1 MPPLTERVNFARI
14 VTVLAAT
21 FGIALGLCGVTAAIA
36 VVGAAVNQG
45 GLAGMLMFLGYAELA
60 VMILSGAAMVVVVAL
75 WIIASFL
82 GNFNHRNA
90 DPVRLFE
97 RDETKENDEP
107 R

>member
-1 MPPLTERVNFARI
+1 MSQSLERVNFARI

-21 FGIALGLCGVTAAIA
+21 FGIALGLCGMTAVITIG
-36 VVGAAVNQG
+36 GAAVIQG
-45 GLAGMLMFLGYAELA
+45 GVAGVLMFLGYAELA
-60 VMILSGAAMVVVVAL
+60 VMILSAVAMVVVVAV
-75 WIIASFL
+75 WVIASFL

-97 RDETKENDEP
+97 QDETKQNDEP